1 MAKENKKIVMD
12 RKVLLFPVVRY
23 EVVWSEERSSCFV
36 EANDVGIDEG
46 VLTFKNIY
54 KNDDVEDVAM
64 FHKWVYFIREPFGLT
79 SGFEQL
85 VRYGDSKDFPKDWGK
100 VDGKEL

>member
-1 MAKENKKIVMD
+1 MD

-46 VLTFKNIY
+46 ILTFKNIY
-54 KNDDVEDVAM
+54 KNDDVEDVAIFHVEDVAM
-64 FHKWVYFIREPFGLT
+64 FHEWVYFIREPFSFT
-79 SGFEQL
+79 AGFEQL
-85 VRYGDSKDFPKDWGK
+85 VRYGDNKDFPKDWGK